1 MKPGPLAE
9 SAADSVWSDGRGVFL
24 EIRDDSGCRVT
35 ADSSVASEERP
46 DLHEGPRV
54 PKLGG
59 FVPFSSCDW
68 PGKLAC
74 VVFISGCPWRCHY
87 CHNPHLQ
94 TRSKEA
100 GDPSWSDLLA
110 WLDSRRGL
118 LDGVVICGGEP
129 LAEPKLPEMLAQVK
143 AMGFGVALH
152 TGGGY
157 PARLK
162 ECLALVDWVGFDVK
176 APFADYARITRVK
189 GSGEAAMQ
197 SLLAVIESGVAFE
210 CRTTAHPALLSDDDL
225 LEIGRSLA
233 AAGVSHYAVQ
243 KFRPHGCN
251 DAALLADPHAPGYPA
266 GSTLDALRAAFAD
279 FSLRAA

>member
-1 MKPGPLAE
+1 MLQVNP
-9 SAADSVWSDGRGVFL
+9 
-24 EIRDDSGCRVT
+24 
-35 ADSSVASEERP
+35 DSSSGPAVAGAGSAEARP

-94 TRSKEA
+94 TRTKEA
-100 GDPSWSDLLA
+100 GEPAWEDVLA
-110 WLDSRRGL
+110 WLETRRGL

-129 LAEPKLPEMLAQVK
+129 LAEPRLPEMLAQVK

-157 PARLK
+157 PNRLR
-162 ECLALVDWVGFDVK
+162 ECLRLVDWVGFDVK
-176 APFADYARITRVK
+176 APFADYPRITRIK
-189 GSGEAAMQ
+189 GSGDAART
-197 SLLAVIESGVAFE
+197 SLRLVIESGVDFE
-210 CRTTAHPALLSDDDL
+210 CRTTSHPALLSDADL
-225 LEIGRSLA
+225 LEIGRMLA
-233 AAGVSHYAVQ
+233 AVGVSHYAVQ
-243 KFRPHGCN
+243 KFRPHGCG
-251 DAALLADPHAPGYPA
+251 DADLLATPVAAGYPSA
-266 GSTLDALRAAFAD
+266 ATLDTLQNLFPD
-279 FSLRAA
+279 FSLR

>member
-1 MKPGPLAE
+1 MYIEVHEASEHRATMRSESPCGTPRSAAE
-9 SAADSVWSDGRGVFL
+9 SA
-24 EIRDDSGCRVT
+24 
-35 ADSSVASEERP
+35 EERP

-74 VVFISGCPWRCHY
+74 VVFVSGCPWRCHY

-100 GDPSWSDLLA
+100 GEPAWADVLA
-110 WLDSRRGL
+110 WLETRRGL

-129 LAEPKLPEMLAQVK
+129 LAEPRLPEMLAQVK

-157 PARLK
+157 PNRLK
-162 ECLALVDWVGFDVK
+162 ECLKLVDWIGFDVK
-176 APFADYARITRVK
+176 APFADYQRITRIK
-189 GSGEAAMQ
+189 GSGDAAQ
-197 SLLAVIESGVAFE
+197 KSLQAVIESGVAFE
-210 CRTTAHPALLSDDDL
+210 CRTTSHPVLLSDDDL
-225 LEIGRSLA
+225 LSIGRELA
-233 AAGVSHYAVQ
+233 AAGVAHYAVQ
-243 KFRPHGCN
+243 KFRPHGCS
-251 DAALLADPHAPGYPA
+251 DADLLAAPFSPGYP
-266 GSTLDALRAAFAD
+266 SEKTLDILRNSFPD
-279 FSLRAA
+279 FSLRQS